1 MDDVVENVE
10 VQAEA
15 GEAKNAPL
23 ALENE
28 ALANKVSSGE
38 SSP

>member
-1 MDDVVENVE
+1 MDEIVENVE

-28 ALANKVSSGE
+28 ALANKVTSGE